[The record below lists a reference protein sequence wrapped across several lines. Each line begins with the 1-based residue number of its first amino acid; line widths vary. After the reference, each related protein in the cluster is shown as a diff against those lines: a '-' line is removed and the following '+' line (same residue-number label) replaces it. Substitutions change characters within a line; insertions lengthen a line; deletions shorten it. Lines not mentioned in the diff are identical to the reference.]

1 LRGSYLKLMDQKSNP
16 PAANAAQAGGGRGGR
31 GGFGDTPLSEDTKSE
46 IRGELI
52 TLRDDIRRAIPR
64 TTDRETLMHL
74 QGAEH
79 EIGDILDPK
88 K

>member
-1 LRGSYLKLMDQKSNP
+1 MVKASVDV
-16 PAANAAQAGGGRGGR
+16 GRGVMAIG
-31 GGFGDTPLSEDTKSE
+31 
-46 IRGELI
+46 GELI

-79 EIGDILDPK
+79 QIGDILDPK